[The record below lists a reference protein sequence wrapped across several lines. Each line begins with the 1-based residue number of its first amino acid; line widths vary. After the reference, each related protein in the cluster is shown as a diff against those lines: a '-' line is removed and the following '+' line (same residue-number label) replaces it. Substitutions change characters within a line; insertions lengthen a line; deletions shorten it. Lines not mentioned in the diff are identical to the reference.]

1 MNRDTVD
8 PRLTTASIATNI
20 LSGLC
25 LMAEERGIACERWF
39 AGLRLTRAQ
48 VDDASV
54 RVSYRQASRVVQRAL
69 CDLPEPDVG
78 LRLGRQQTTGNFGL
92 LGLAMMTART
102 FGDAVAI
109 GLQYSPVSGSLM
121 DLELDASDPQVLGF
135 VATPRAPDDT
145 ILPFLCEELFASTLM
160 LCRGLL
166 GPSFRPLR
174 LELAYP
180 APAYAHEYEALFE
193 CEVRFGMPRN
203 RELVEPAWM
212 AQRLPAYNPVG
223 AQQALALC
231 RAQMPRDPARGEI
244 VAAVR
249 QLLRARM
256 NEAPRLGD
264 IAAELHLTQ
273 RTLRR
278 QLVAAGSGF
287 QAIHD
292 QVRSERACEL
302 LGGSDLPIAQV
313 GASVGFRDARE
324 FRRAFRRWTGMAPSA
339 MRANRQVGN
348 VAPTCAARYAILSRS
363 P

>member
-1 MNRDTVD
+1 MHRTDDD

-25 LMAEERGIACERWF
+25 LMAEEQEIACEHWF
-39 AGLRLTRAQ
+39 AGLRLGRAQ

-54 RVSYRQASRVVQRAL
+54 RVSYRQASLILRRAL
-69 CDLPEPDVG
+69 RDLPGPDIG
-78 LRLGRQQTTGNFGL
+78 LRLGRQQTIGNFGL

-102 FGDAVAI
+102 FGDAVAV

-121 DLELDASDPQVLGF
+121 DLELDDSEPGTLAL
-135 VATPRAPDDT
+135 VAKPRAPDDA

-180 APAYAHEYEALFE
+180 APSYAREYEALFE

-203 RELVEPAWM
+203 RELIDPAWLSR
-212 AQRLPAYNPVG
+212 RLPAWNPVS

-231 RAQMPRDPARGEI
+231 RAQMPRGPASGEI
-244 VAAVR
+244 VVAVR
-249 QLLRARM
+249 QLLRARLH
-256 NEAPRLGD
+256 EGPALGD
-264 IAAELHLTQ
+264 IAAELHLTE

-278 QLVAAGSGF
+278 QLLAAGSGF
-287 QAIHD
+287 RILHD
-292 QVRSERACEL
+292 EVRSERAREL
-302 LGGSDLPIAQV
+302 LRGSDLPIAQV

-324 FRRAFRRWTGMAPSA
+324 FRRAFKRWTGTTPSA
-339 MRANRQVGN
+339 MRAG
-348 VAPTCAARYAILSRS
+348 S
-363 P
+363 

>member
-1 MNRDTVD
+1 MPGTATD

-25 LMAEERGIACERWF
+25 LMAEERGIACEPWF
-39 AGLRLTRAQ
+39 AGLPLARAQ
-48 VDDASV
+48 VDDAAV

-69 CDLPEPDVG
+69 RDLPDADVG
-78 LRLGRQQTTGNFGL
+78 LRLGRQQTVGNFGL

-121 DLELDASDPQVLGF
+121 DLELDTSEPDALALVAS
-135 VATPRAPDDT
+135 PRAPEEA

-160 LCRGLL
+160 LCRGLV

-180 APAYAHEYEALFE
+180 APAYAQEYEALFE
-193 CEVRFGMPRN
+193 CEVRFDMPRN
-203 RELVEPAWM
+203 RKLVDPTWLPR
-212 AQRLPAYNPVG
+212 RLPAWNPVS

-231 RAQMPRDPARGEI
+231 RAQMPRGTGSGEI

-249 QLLRARM
+249 QLLRARLHE
-256 NEAPRLGD
+256 NPGLGD
-264 IAAELHLTQ
+264 IAAELHLTE

-287 QAIHD
+287 RLLHD
-292 QVRSERACEL
+292 EVRSERAREL
-302 LGGSDLPIAQV
+302 LRAGDLPIAQV

-324 FRRAFRRWTGMAPSA
+324 FRRAFKRWTGGTPSA
-339 MRANRQVGN
+339 MRAGPQTGR
-348 VAPTCAARYAILSRS
+348 
-363 P
+363 

>member
-1 MNRDTVD
+1 MPSTAID

-25 LMAEERGIACERWF
+25 LMAEERGITCEHWF
-39 AGLRLTRAQ
+39 AGLRLSRPQ

-54 RVSYRQASRVVQRAL
+54 RVSYRQASQVVRRAL
-69 CDLPEPDVG
+69 RDLPGPGVG
-78 LRLGRQQTTGNFGL
+78 LRLGRQQTVGNFGL

-121 DLELDASDPQVLGF
+121 DLELDASEPGALAL
-135 VATPRAPDDT
+135 VASPRAPDEA

-180 APAYAHEYEALFE
+180 APAYAAEYEALFE
-193 CEVRFGMPRN
+193 CEVRFGMPRS
-203 RELVEPAWM
+203 RELVDPAWLSR
-212 AQRLPAYNPVG
+212 RLPAWNPVS

-231 RAQMPRDPARGEI
+231 RAQMPRGQASGEI

-249 QLLRARM
+249 QLLRARLHE
-256 NEAPRLGD
+256 NPGLGD
-264 IAAELHLTQ
+264 IAAELHLTE

-287 QAIHD
+287 RLLHD
-292 QVRSERACEL
+292 EVRSERAREL
-302 LGGSDLPIAQV
+302 LRGSDLPIAQV

-324 FRRAFRRWTGMAPSA
+324 FRRAFKRWTGSTPSA
-339 MRANRQVGN
+339 MRAG
-348 VAPTCAARYAILSRS
+348 P
-363 P
+363 

>member
-1 MNRDTVD
+1 MHRDTVD
-8 PRLTTASIATNI
+8 PRLTAASISTNI

-25 LMAEERGIACERWF
+25 LMAEDRGIGCERWF
-39 AGLRLTRAQ
+39 TGLRLARAQ

-69 CDLPEPDVG
+69 HDLCEPDIG

-109 GLQYSPVSGSLM
+109 GLQYSAVSGSLM
-121 DLELDASDPQVLGF
+121 DLELDASDPRALCF
-135 VATPRAPDDT
+135 VASPRAPDEA

-160 LCRGLL
+160 LCRGLV

-174 LELAYP
+174 LELTYP
-180 APAYAHEYEALFE
+180 APAYAREYEALFE

-203 RELVEPAWM
+203 RELVDPAWM
-212 AQRLPAYNPVG
+212 SRRLPAHNPVS

-231 RAQMPRDPARGEI
+231 RAQMPRGPASGEI

-249 QLLRARM
+249 QLLRARLH
-256 NEAPRLGD
+256 EGPGLGD
-264 IAAELHLTQ
+264 IAAELHLTE

-287 QAIHD
+287 RAIHD
-292 QVRSERACEL
+292 EVRSERAREL
-302 LGGSDLPIAQV
+302 LRQSDLPIAQV

-324 FRRAFRRWTGMAPSA
+324 FRRAFRRWTGTAPSA
-339 MRANRQVGN
+339 MRAT
-348 VAPTCAARYAILSRS
+348 P
-363 P
+363 